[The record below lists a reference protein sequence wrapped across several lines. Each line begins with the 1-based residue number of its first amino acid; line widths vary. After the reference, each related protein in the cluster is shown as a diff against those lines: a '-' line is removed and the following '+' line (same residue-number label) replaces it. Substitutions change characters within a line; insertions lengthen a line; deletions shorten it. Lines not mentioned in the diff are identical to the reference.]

1 MISYKQAIKKLKKFD
16 LSTNSETILSKDSLY
31 RICSKNIYSKFNY
44 PASDNTAF
52 DGFAI
57 NSNETKN
64 ATKFNKIK
72 FKILKTIAAGDN
84 PKIKKISKKSCIEV
98 MTGAV
103 INKPFDTIIPY
114 EKSEVTRIKNNNY
127 LIINE
132 KVKKFNNLRFAG
144 SDYKKG
150 QIVLKKGD
158 IIKPPDIL
166 VLKTLGIK
174 HIKVRK
180 KLKIIFFA
188 TGNEIVNKENIP
200 NWKVRNSNGYYIK
213 SFSKILPLNI
223 IEKSIL
229 RDNDEKKFLKE
240 INKNIKNK
248 IDIIITIGAVSAGKH
263 DYVPRIIKKFK
274 GKGFF
279 KGAKIRPGKP
289 ILFSK
294 LNSNTAFFGLPG
306 NPVSTAACFRFF
318 VLPFIFRSIGYLGNY
333 PIKAK
338 LRNKFLKKKEFTR
351 FIKGKITVSNKGNLE
366 FEVFKGQESFRL
378 KPLSKSNAW
387 GQFNSGQARFKKGD
401 LIDCHTTFG
410 INFL

>member
-1 MISYKQAIKKLKKFD
+1 MISYKQAINKLKKFH
-16 LSTNSETILSKDSLY
+16 LPIKSEIIFSKDSLY
-31 RICSKNIYSKFNY
+31 RICSENIYSKSNY
-44 PASDNTAF
+44 PASNNTAF

-57 NSNETKN
+57 NSLETKN
-64 ATKFNKIK
+64 ASNIKKIK
-72 FKILKTIAAGDN
+72 FKILKSVAAGDN
-84 PKIKKISKKSCIEV
+84 PKIKNLSKNTCIEV

-114 EKSEVTRIKNNNY
+114 EKSKIIRIKNFNY
-127 LIINE
+127 LVIN
-132 KVKKFNNLRFAG
+132 KKINKFNNLRFAG

-150 QIVLKKGD
+150 QIVIKKGD
-158 IIKPPDIL
+158 LIKPSDIL

-174 HIKVRK
+174 RIKVKK
-180 KLKIIFFA
+180 KLKIIFFP
-188 TGNEIVNKENIP
+188 TGNEITNQEKIP
-200 NWKVRNSNGYYIK
+200 NWKVRNSNGSYIK

-318 VLPFIFRSIGYLGNY
+318 VLPFIFRSIEYLDNS

-338 LRNKFLKKKEFTR
+338 LKNKFEKKKEFTR
-351 FIKGKITVSNKGNLE
+351 FAKGKITVSNKGNLE
-366 FEVFKGQESFRL
+366 FEVFKGQESFKL

-387 GQFNSGQARFKKGD
+387 GQFNSGQVRFKKGD

>member
-1 MISYKQAIKKLKKFD
+1 MISYIQAINKLKKFS
-16 LSTNSETILSKDSLY
+16 LSVNSETILSKDSLH
-31 RICSKNIYSKFNY
+31 RVCSENIYSKYNY
-44 PASDNTAF
+44 PASNNTAL

-57 NSNETKN
+57 NSFETQNLNYK
-64 ATKFNKIK
+64 KKLK
-72 FKILKTIAAGDN
+72 FKILKTVAAGDN
-84 PKIKKISKKSCIEV
+84 PKIKKIIKNSCIEV

-103 INKPFDTIIPY
+103 INKPFNTIIPY
-114 EKSEVTRIKNNNY
+114 ENSKVIKIKNSNY
-127 LIINE
+127 LVIN
-132 KVKKFNNLRFAG
+132 KKINKFNNLRFAG

-150 QIVLKKGD
+150 QIVIKKGD
-158 IIKPPDIL
+158 LIKSSDIL

-174 HIKVRK
+174 SIKVRK
-180 KLKIIFFA
+180 KLKIVFFA
-188 TGNEIVNKENIP
+188 TGNEITNKEKIP
-200 NWKVRNSNGYYIK
+200 NWKVRNSNGNYLK
-213 SFSKILPLNI
+213 SFSKILPLKI
-223 IEKSIL
+223 TEKSIL

-240 INKNIKNK
+240 IRKNIKNK
-248 IDIIITIGAVSAGKH
+248 TDIIITIGAVSTGKY
-263 DYVPRIIKKFK
+263 DYIPKIITKLKS
-274 GKGFF
+274 KGFF
-279 KGAKIRPGKP
+279 KGVKIRPGKP

-401 LIDCHTTFG
+401 LIDCYTTFG

>member
-1 MISYKQAIKKLKKFD
+1 MISYKNALIRLKKFH
-16 LSTNSETILSKDSLY
+16 LPIKSEVIFSKDSLY
-31 RICSKNIYSKFNY
+31 RICSENIYSKFNY
-44 PASDNTAF
+44 PASNNSAY
-52 DGFAI
+52 DGYAI
-57 NSNETKN
+57 NSTETKN
-64 ATKFNKIK
+64 ANKKNKIK

-84 PKIKKISKKSCIEV
+84 PKMKKIPKNSCVEV
-98 MTGAV
+98 MTGAI

-114 EKSEVTRIKNNNY
+114 EKSKVIRIKNHNY
-127 LIINE
+127 LLIN
-132 KVKKFNNLRFAG
+132 KKINKFNNLRFVG

-150 QIVLKKGD
+150 QIVIKKGD
-158 IIKPPDIL
+158 LIKPSDIL
-166 VLKTLGIK
+166 VLKTLGIN
-174 HIKVRK
+174 HIKVKK
-180 KLKIIFFA
+180 KLKIVFFA
-188 TGNEIVNKENIP
+188 TGNEITNQETIP
-200 NWKVRNSNGYYIK
+200 NWKVRNSNGSYIK

-318 VLPFIFRSIGYLGNY
+318 VLPFIFRSIEYLDNS

-338 LRNKFLKKKEFTR
+338 LKNKFEKKKEFTR
-351 FIKGKITVSNKGNLE
+351 FAKGKITVSNKGNLE
-366 FEVFKGQESFRL
+366 FEVFKGQESFKL

-387 GQFNSGQARFKKGD
+387 GQFNSGQVRFKKGD

-410 INFL
+410 VNFL